1 MISGGAMVAQDIPP
15 YTIAQG
21 DRAKPVGI
29 NLVGLKR
36 REFSDE
42 VMRAIK
48 SAFKLIFRS
57 ELRLEDALGR
67 IDRELPTSPE
77 LAVFVDFIRQSQRGI
92 AR

>member
-1 MISGGAMVAQDIPP
+1 
-15 YTIAQG
+15 
-21 DRAKPVGI
+21 
-29 NLVGLKR
+29 
-36 REFSDE
+36 
-42 VMRAIK
+42 MRAIK